1 MKLRIRLG
9 TFLLCISMHASPL
22 YATIK
27 VGTEFFFPPFVMSPT
42 NGFDIGLM
50 QTLCQRLD
58 EDCQFVFMSFHELFK
73 ALDKGQID
81 LAVGGIAIT
90 LARLDKYIFSLPY
103 KDSQGQFLILA
114 KSKIKSISD
123 LNGKKV
129 GVIREE
135 EEDGG
140 VAHQYLV
147 QNYNKNFNIIKYNN
161 MEDLISALSS
171 ADIPAAFLHR
181 STDVYWMQHS
191 ANKFRTLGGKI
202 VIGQG
207 FGIMALP
214 KNAALIERINQQL
227 KGMEKDNS
235 YLTLY
240 KNYFVNE

>member
-1 MKLRIRLG
+1 MKVRIRLLS
-9 TFLLCISMHASPL
+9 FLLYFSIHASPL
-22 YATIK
+22 YASIK
-27 VGTEFFFPPFVMSPT
+27 IGTEFFFPPFVMSPT

-50 QTLCQRLD
+50 QTLCQRL
-58 EDCQFVFMSFHELFK
+58 EENCQFVYMNFHELFQ

-90 LARLDKYIFSLPY
+90 LSRLDKYIFSLPY

-114 KSKIKSISD
+114 QSNIKSIAD
-123 LNGKKV
+123 LNGEKV
-129 GVIREE
+129 GVIKEE

-140 VAHQYLV
+140 LARQYLV

-161 MEDLISALSS
+161 MEDLIAALSS
-171 ADIPAAFLHR
+171 GDIPAAFLHR
-181 STDVYWMQHS
+181 STNVYWMQHS

-202 VIGQG
+202 VIGEG

-214 KNAALIERINQQL
+214 KNAALIQHLNQL
-227 KGMEKDNS
+227 IIGMEKDNS

-240 KNYFVNE
+240 KTYFVNE

>member
-1 MKLRIRLG
+1 MKLGIRLF
-9 TFLLCISMHASPL
+9 TFLLCFAINTSPL

-50 QTLCQRLD
+50 QTLCQRL
-58 EDCQFVFMSFHELFK
+58 EENCQFVYMSFHELFP
-73 ALDKGQID
+73 ALYKGQID

-90 LARLDKYIFSLPY
+90 LSRSDKYIFSLPY

-114 KSKIKSISD
+114 KTNIKSIAD

-140 VAHQYLV
+140 LAHQYLV

-171 ADIPAAFLHR
+171 GDIPAAFLHR

-191 ANKFRTLGGKI
+191 ANKFRTLGDKI
-202 VIGQG
+202 VIGEG

-214 KNAALIERINQQL
+214 KNAALIQRINQL
-227 KGMEKDNS
+227 IIGMEKDNS
-235 YLTLY
+235 YLSLY
-240 KNYFVNE
+240 KTYFVNE